1 MRFCLTGL
9 LFGFLVITFHAQF
22 LQAQSLPR
30 EISVPEAPGVRV
42 TVENEG
48 GPGDDPSGRLLQIV
62 SLYETKLGPATG
74 QSADPAVRSGPGGT
88 FAFCTRLFARDRAH
102 LHAFVT
108 SAQSSAICH
117 VEAPASKNSRQS
129 LVTAVKACSEEFKR
143 APAAKET
150 PHRGF
155 TKAAPV
161 PPSPVAG
168 AEPPKHPGNWA
179 AVEGVDFRITY
190 ISGVGGMP
198 LPDYE
203 PLVFFKDGSYY
214 EIDKTALED
223 VDLASQKQSHPK
235 RWGRWRQAGSTYSL
249 SASNGHTEDY
259 KLEDGG
265 LFKAFKADA
274 AGNKLASRYKR
285 ISGGG
290 NSALG
295 GDVMVAVSSSMQ
307 FTPDGQFSGGTNV
320 GALNSGGQTGVSSA
334 TGSDRRMPAPGA
346 YQLDNFTLTLRYPDG
361 RIERN
366 FFAFGSQGKPPR
378 VDTDMIFIGSRTF
391 VTD

>member
-1 MRFCLTGL
+1 MRFYFTGL
-9 LFGFLVITFHAQF
+9 LFCFVVITFQAQF
-22 LQAQSLPR
+22 LQAQSPPR
-30 EISVPEAPGVRV
+30 EISVTGTPGVHV

-117 VEAPASKNSRQS
+117 VEAPASKRSSRQS
-129 LVTAVKACSEEFKR
+129 LSTAVKACSEEFKR
-143 APAAKET
+143 APDATVAKEA

-161 PPSPVAG
+161 PPPPLAG

-179 AVEGVDFRITY
+179 AVEGVYFRITY

-214 EIDKTALED
+214 EIDKAALED
-223 VDLASQKQSHPK
+223 VDLASEKQNHPK
-235 RWGRWRQAGSTYSL
+235 RWGRWRQAGNTYFLTRSD
-249 SASNGHTEDY
+249 GHTEDH
-259 KLEDGG
+259 KLGGGG

-285 ISGGG
+285 VSGGG

-295 GDVMVAVSSSMQ
+295 GDIMVAVSSSMQ
-307 FTPDGQFSGGTNV
+307 FTADGQFSGGTNV
-320 GALNSGGQTGVSSA
+320 SALNSGGQTGVSSA
-334 TGSDRRMPAPGA
+334 TGSDRRMRPPV
-346 YQLDNFTLTLRYPDG
+346 LTSSTILR
-361 RIERN
+361 
-366 FFAFGSQGKPPR
+366 
-378 VDTDMIFIGSRTF
+378 
-391 VTD
+391 